1 MTRSA
6 SHPQPRVRA
15 WSLWPVVQSI
25 LVTPFKKLQNKSKL
39 VDDFLFDFSPFFML
53 KTFDPWDPYEHWTDK
68 NGFANLFIFEKIF
81 DCKVRKSHV
90 RVVVDATFSLL
101 PEVFIFLN
109 YCYWVCKHTQKHFFC
124 LIVPLKSVRSLQSFS
139 ESVRPVIVNNY
150 ADTMSV

>member
-1 MTRSA
+1 MNTER
-6 SHPQPRVRA
+6 
-15 WSLWPVVQSI
+15 L
-25 LVTPFKKLQNKSKL
+25 
-39 VDDFLFDFSPFFML
+39 
-53 KTFDPWDPYEHWTDK
+53 DK
-68 NGFANLFIFEKIF
+68 NGFANLFVFEKIF

-124 LIVPLKSVRSLQSFS
+124 LIVPLKSVRSLQKFS

-150 ADTMSV
+150 ADTMSVLSTTTVTRSPFNWTLTVVNDYADTVSA